1 MPVSKDYNKLRG
13 FEEHGVRFS
22 DKNETQ
28 AIGFCPFCGM
38 PKKFY
43 TNLTSKLWDCKSCGR
58 SGNFPQFL
66 EKRSIEYQKGFV
78 GKVASRLAI
87 NRKLQPQTLYAWRL
101 VLTGAFYTLPT
112 TGNLAGKLTDLRRY
126 TLGRR
131 LMSTSGA
138 HPSFVVPLK
147 QHESDRVWLCEGE
160 WDAMALWEVIQKMKL
175 KDNVWAAPGSSFL
188 PAKLSDMFYDK
199 DVCVVYDNDDAGRRG
214 MKKVHTRLATVARSL
229 QFIHWPEGTAD
240 KADVRDFYL
249 AQKKNAAD
257 TYSGLL
263 YYLED
268 NPPVD
273 AVQAT
278 IEASEEEEEV
288 DEGLGLVPEVVET
301 RFKKWLYMASTE
313 PLDVLYGVV
322 YANKIDG
329 DPLWLFLVAPSGG
342 SKSALLSTFNGL
354 ATRATC
360 ITSLTPKT
368 LVSGAQGLGGR
379 DPSLLPALDG
389 KILVIKDL
397 TVILNMGTDERN
409 AIFSTLRDAYDGEYA
424 KPFGTGVMRRFESY
438 FGILAGVTPAIESMH
453 GTNSPLGERF
463 LKYRIRYGGNIETGR
478 EAIQRSLQNIGKH
491 REMSRDLKSVT
502 HAMLRRKIEPEDWPE
517 MPGFIEGKIIHLAQW
532 VAKLRGAVSRE
543 KYTGRIQHKPHTEIG
558 TRLANQLAKLCLG
571 ISIYKREKVV
581 SDKTYRTIVSVA
593 QDTAPDTVEEIVRQL
608 YIRDHDLFYMRGE
621 IARWCKFPP
630 DTVHYMLEDMV
641 MLDICDP
648 GKEKRGTYRLNPRLV
663 KIMRGLRLYW
673 RERSWYRG
681 KQNIQERKKRRRI
694 R

>member
-1 MPVSKDYNKLRG
+1 MPVSKDFNKLRG
-13 FEEHGVRFS
+13 FEEHGVRFV

-28 AIGFCPFCGM
+28 AIGFCPFCGL

-43 TNLTSKLWDCKSCGR
+43 ANLTSKLWDCKSCGR

-66 EKRSIEYQKGFV
+66 GKRLVQYQKDFI
-78 GKVASRLAI
+78 GKVASRLSL
-87 NRKLQPQTLYAWRL
+87 NRKLRPQTLSAWGFGW
-101 VLTGAFYTLPT
+101 TGAFYVLPT
-112 TGNLAGKLTDLRRY
+112 TGNIVGKLTDLRRY
-126 TLGRR
+126 TLGGR

-175 KDNVWAAPGSSFL
+175 KDNVCAAPGSTFL
-188 PAKLSDMFYDK
+188 PVKLAEMFYDK
-199 DVCVVYDNDDAGRRG
+199 EVCVVYDNDDAGRRG

-229 QFIHWPEGTAD
+229 QFIHWPDGTED

-249 AQKKNAAD
+249 SQKREAVD
-257 TYSGLL
+257 TYSGLVSF
-263 YYLED
+263 LED
-268 NPPVD
+268 NPPTDASQASVD
-273 AVQAT
+273 VDK
-278 IEASEEEEEV
+278 EEEIEEGV
-288 DEGLGLVPEVVET
+288 GLEPEVVET

-313 PLDVLYGVV
+313 PLDVIYGAV
-322 YANKIDG
+322 YANRIDG

-342 SKSALLSTFNGL
+342 SKSALLSTFSRFP
-354 ATRATC
+354 ARAYC
-360 ITSLTPKT
+360 LTSLTPKT
-368 LVSGAQGLGGR
+368 LVSGAIGRGGK
-379 DPSLLPALDG
+379 DPSLIPTLNG
-389 KILVIKDL
+389 KILVIKDF
-397 TVILNMGTDERN
+397 TVILNMGTDDRN

-424 KPFGTGVMRRFESY
+424 KPFGTGEVRRFEST
-438 FGILAGVTPAIESMH
+438 FGILAGVTPAIESVH

-491 REMSRDLKSVT
+491 TAMSMDLRAVT
-502 HAMLRRKIEPEDWPE
+502 HAMLGRKIEPDDWPE
-517 MPGFIEGKIIHLAQW
+517 MPGYMQGKIIHLAQW

-558 TRLANQLAKLCLG
+558 TRLAKQLAKLCLG

-621 IARWCKFPP
+621 IARWCKFPSE
-630 DTVHYMLEDMV
+630 TVHYILEDMV
-641 MLDICDP
+641 LLGICEP
-648 GKEKRGTYRLNPRLV
+648 SKEKRGTYRLDPKMV

-681 KQNIQERKKRRRI
+681 KQNIQEKKQRRRI